1 MTNTNPFEVLALDP
15 TTPEEQI
22 VQQAGR
28 LRQRSTDEAT
38 LTAIRQAVQA
48 LTGRPEDR
56 LLQALL
62 AHPQPTYAWP
72 ALDKFI
78 NAHRRAPTTTAAVA
92 GCPPLDLAEFA
103 SLLRAQLAEEL
114 EWAAVPFEP
123 LISAEDAGEIQH
135 QAAEAL
141 WQSLICDL
149 RA

>member
-1 MTNTNPFEVLALDP
+1 MPASNPFEVLALDP
-15 TTPEEQI
+15 TATEEQI

-48 LTGRPEDR
+48 LTGRAEDR

-72 ALDKFI
+72 ALEKFI
-78 NAHRRAPTTTAAVA
+78 NAHRRAPAATSPA
-92 GCPPLDLAEFA
+92 AACPPLDLTEVAA
-103 SLLRAQLAEEL
+103 LLQAQLAEEL
-114 EWAAVPFEP
+114 ELTPLPFEP
-123 LISAEDAGEIQH
+123 LPAAEDAAEIQR

-141 WQSLICDL
+141 WQSLICDP